1 MRVARSLRLDVHML
15 DEHGFEHAA
24 QVESRPHVAVIE
36 QRRAREPR
44 PIGYHAAAAHGSARE
59 KSAAARP
66 MIGTSGAVHGGGAA
80 ELGHDEY
87 RSLRPQGPQLILE
100 EAQRVL
106 DDLERQAQEPRHVQ
120 AEQPAARIE
129 GAQDQVVQKANG
141 QARLLDGLRRGGG
154 TCDDPATD

>member
-44 PIGYHAAAAHGSARE
+44 PIGYHAGAAHGSARE
-59 KSAAARP
+59 KRAAARP

-80 ELGHDEY
+80 TRA
-87 RSLRPQGPQLILE
+87 RSARRNASGRGMARRRLPVWANSAAIY
-100 EAQRVL
+100 
-106 DDLERQAQEPRHVQ
+106 EPDSVIIVKSPTLC
-120 AEQPAARIE
+120 E
-129 GAQDQVVQKANG
+129 
-141 QARLLDGLRRGGG
+141 
-154 TCDDPATD
+154 